1 MNKELWCFL
10 THILTTKAK
19 LEDFKVKVEIDTD
32 QKGSSL
38 YEDTMGSEVLDKQM
52 CVFLNFG

>member
-1 MNKELWCFL
+1 MNRELWCFL

-19 LEDFKVKVEIDTD
+19 LEDFKVKIEIDTD

-38 YEDTMGSEVLDKQM
+38 PEDTMGSKVLDKQM
-52 CVFLNFG
+52 CIF

>member
-1 MNKELWCFL
+1 MNRELWCFL

-19 LEDFKVKVEIDTD
+19 HEDFKVKIEIDTD

-38 YEDTMGSEVLDKQM
+38 PEDTMGSKVLEKQM
-52 CVFLNFG
+52 CIF